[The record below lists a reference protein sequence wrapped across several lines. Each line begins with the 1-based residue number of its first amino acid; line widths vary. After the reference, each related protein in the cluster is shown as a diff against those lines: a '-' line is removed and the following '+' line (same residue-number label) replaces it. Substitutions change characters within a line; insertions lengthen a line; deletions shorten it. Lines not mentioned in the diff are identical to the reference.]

1 MVSSKKEV
9 IMRAFIS
16 CGIIVMGMALL
27 LLAVQVLGDAT
38 LSDLKISCVSKTI
51 EGDAATKVTYT
62 FMTNEKP
69 TDVMVNLC
77 GQAPKTDVR
86 KEFTS
91 KKGELQVNVTQ
102 KGSGY
107 EVIATHELLDASRE
121 PSGSMVEVWVISGDE
136 SSKKVVGT
144 MPQSY

>member
-1 MVSSKKEV
+1 
-9 IMRAFIS
+9 MRTFIS
-16 CGIIVMGMALL
+16 YGIIVMGMALFL
-27 LLAVQVLGDAT
+27 LSVQVFANTT
-38 LSDLKISCVSKTI
+38 LSDLKISCVSESL

-69 TDVMVNLC
+69 TDVIVNLC

-121 PSGSMVEVWVISGDE
+121 PSGSMVEVWVTSGDE
-136 SSKKVVGT
+136 SSNKLIKT
-144 MPQSY
+144 MPQSH